1 MPFILDN
8 DSVIL
13 RTLPG
18 AVTGVG
24 TGKILITFPA
34 GPTYENIAVRCMI
47 STGFPT
53 RAQLESMLPNWRL
66 MLSGEEL
73 FNLSGLELIAFLG
86 EFYNVGITGALG
98 VVNIPFTQPWMK
110 RIESV
115 MAGRLG
121 TQGET
126 SLTLEITT
134 SSSTIDGVTA
144 EADIAPKAEP
154 LGTNFR
160 VERYPLP
167 LQGAGRTEWSGFKP
181 RKGDF
186 LYALAIESN
195 AIADLTDITLSGD
208 GSRVW
213 DQVTQAQFL
222 TRYRKY
228 TPTRTQQTAKQI
240 AIFDAVAD
248 GEDRPIPLTMDTL
261 TLGLNW
267 ANVPTS
273 ITALMLIGTTRQTQ
287 AGQKFLESQKK

>member
-1 MPFILDN
+1 MPFVLDN
-8 DSVIL
+8 ESVIL

-24 TGKILITFPA
+24 TARILITFPV

-47 STGFPT
+47 STGYPT
-53 RAQLESMLPNWRL
+53 RANLESMLPNWRL
-66 MLSGEEL
+66 MLSGEEI
-73 FNLSGLELIAFLG
+73 FNLSGLELIAFT
-86 EFYNVGITGALG
+86 EFYTVGITGATG

-134 SSSTIDGVTA
+134 SSSTIDGVVA

-160 VERYPLP
+160 IERYPLP

-186 LYALAIESN
+186 LYALAIKSDD
-195 AIADLTDITLSGD
+195 ISDLLDITLSGD
-208 GSRVW
+208 GVRIW
-213 DQVTQAQFL
+213 DQVTQLQWA
-222 TRYRKY
+222 TRYLKFS
-228 TPTRTQQTAKQI
+228 PARTQQDAKEI

-248 GEDRPIPLTMDTL
+248 GEDRPIPLTMDTF

-267 ANVPTS
+267 SQAPSS
-273 ITALMLIGTTRQTQ
+273 IAALMLIGTTRQTQ
-287 AGQKFLESQKK
+287 AGLQFLASQPKG